1 MRATCCAPPHGF
13 PPRITVQTTVS
24 STTLSVVGLSPT
36 SVNRSLLLPPPIPR
50 ACTCKSPG
58 QFKAAKATQEYT
70 DRVDEDD
77 EDDVD
82 DESPDWGGSDDEDD
96 TGGDLAKDTPD
107 DAGGGSAPP
116 PGAGG
121 CAPPPAEGEESV
133 LDRLQR
139 AAREAK
145 DGLPVYTQDT
155 IEEAAGGALRPAPPE
170 LMQEMRRH
178 HVIFCSV
185 CFGRGWQVRRAL
197 PATLLRL
204 WPYTQDQQYAP

>member
-1 MRATCCAPPHGF
+1 MLEGLLDELAGR
-13 PPRITVQTTVS
+13 VE
-24 STTLSVVGLSPT
+24 VGEAGLE
-36 SVNRSLLLPPPIPR
+36 LLLLLGER
-50 ACTCKSPG
+50 G
-58 QFKAAKATQEYT
+58 LL
-70 DRVDEDD
+70 
-77 EDDVD
+77 
-82 DESPDWGGSDDEDD
+82 GGLP
-96 TGGDLAKDTPD
+96 GGDLAEDTPD

-133 LDRLQR
+133 LERLQR

-178 HVIFCSV
+178 RVIFCSV